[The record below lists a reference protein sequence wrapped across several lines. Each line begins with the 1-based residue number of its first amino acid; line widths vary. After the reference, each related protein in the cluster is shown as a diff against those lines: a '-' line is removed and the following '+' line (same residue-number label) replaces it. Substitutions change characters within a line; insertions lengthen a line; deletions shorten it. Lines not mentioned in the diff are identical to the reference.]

1 MLNCIDNSGAAMV
14 ECVAVMRK
22 KKQAARIGLG
32 QRRNSEESVSDGT
45 ALGDR
50 IIVVVQKQRSFGAES
65 PGSSS
70 LGITN
75 KVRRGDIRHAV
86 VVRAKKEIQ
95 RKDGGLI
102 RFDDNACVLINKTG
116 DPIGTRLTSMPIHT
130 KVLSA
135 SAHMSTGVV
144 GAELRDK
151 QWSKILSLAPLHV

>member
-1 MLNCIDNSGAAMV
+1 MIQLKTMLNCIDNSGAAIV

-22 KKQAARIGLG
+22 KKQAARI
-32 QRRNSEESVSDGT
+32 
-45 ALGDR
+45 GDR

-116 DPIGTRLTSMPIHT
+116 DPIGTRLTS
-130 KVLSA
+130 
-135 SAHMSTGVV
+135 VV
-144 GAELRDK
+144 GAELRDR